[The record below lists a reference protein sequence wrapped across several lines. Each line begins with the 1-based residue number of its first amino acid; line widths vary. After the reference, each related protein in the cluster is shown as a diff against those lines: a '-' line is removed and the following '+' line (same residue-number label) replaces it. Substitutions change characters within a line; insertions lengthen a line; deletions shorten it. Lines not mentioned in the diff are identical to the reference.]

1 MAVLVLVLGV
11 IVVYGRI
18 GMVGISY
25 LMLGVLI

>member
-1 MAVLVLVLGV
+1 MSVLVLVLGV

-25 LMLGVLI
+25 IMLGA